1 MIMQTLPHYDHYSSL
16 YAELIY
22 TCVSQLGYESILPD
36 VLREFRHTNLSSGQ
50 SSNAKGNE
58 SELKAYSQFLIE
70 LADKLSPQ
78 LLPYLS
84 LIQDLLDEESYL
96 MRNAIIYIYGEIII
110 KVLNQETTSN
120 DLKLKEMRN
129 ELLDT
134 LLEHIHDINSFTRSK
149 TLQVWRKICEEKAVP
164 LNYMNELMKRCVG
177 RMEDS
182 TSTVRKSAFQLLC
195 DLIRGNPY
203 GIKSIEVSIDQIEV
217 EFLKEEQLLEKL
229 NEECKRLEEESE
241 ENAKETTNENKMDTD
256 LNETVQEAN
265 SRDMHLQEKREKN
278 LQLII
283 LQKTKVNYL
292 KDMKVFVKQIESA
305 IPMLSR
311 LLFSKTQTDV
321 LEVISFFV
329 TCYEHGLTDMLF
341 GIRKMLALVSYAEKT
356 VKDAVTDAYK
366 RLYLTPNSNTANGP
380 VLIAKQL
387 IKLTQD
393 LTICERDA
401 LEDLVG
407 EFAMSGE
414 LQNSVI
420 KVLWEIFIAVDQSTQ
435 NKLYALIILG
445 MIIKKIPEKGR
456 LNIEV
461 LINYGLSFNKGVS
474 NEGENDDAD
483 SYVANDQD
491 MLRASETCKALSYI
505 SIDANTKHLLQQ
517 DMNPKNKKAETSK
530 KGKKSNKE
538 NESCLDSTSSN
549 GKEDSSQGKLQF
561 WNEPFNLLNTHQL
574 FERLNEIIVGQ
585 FANFNTIYWVPMVEN
600 AIQCIF
606 KLADNP
612 IVIIENMVSS

>member
-1 MIMQTLPHYDHYSSL
+1 
-16 YAELIY
+16 
-22 TCVSQLGYESILPD
+22 
-36 VLREFRHTNLSSGQ
+36 
-50 SSNAKGNE
+50 
-58 SELKAYSQFLIE
+58 
-70 LADKLSPQ
+70 
-78 LLPYLS
+78 
-84 LIQDLLDEESYL
+84 
-96 MRNAIIYIYGEIII
+96 
-110 KVLNQETTSN
+110 
-120 DLKLKEMRN
+120 
-129 ELLDT
+129 
-134 LLEHIHDINSFTRSK
+134 
-149 TLQVWRKICEEKAVP
+149 
-164 LNYMNELMKRCVG
+164 
-177 RMEDS
+177 
-182 TSTVRKSAFQLLC
+182 VRKSDFQLLC

-203 GIKSIEVSIDQIEV
+203 GIKSIEVSIEQIEA
-217 EFLKEEQLLEKL
+217 EFAKEEQLLEKL
-229 NEECKRLEEESE
+229 GDECKRLEEEAD
-241 ENAKETTNENKMDTD
+241 ENANRETNENRMDTD

-265 SRDMHLQEKREKN
+265 NREMHLQEKKEKN

-356 VKDAVTDAYK
+356 IKDAVTDAYK
-366 RLYLTPNSNTANGP
+366 RLYLAPNAGTTNGP

-401 LEDLVG
+401 LEELIG

-420 KVLWEIFIAVDQSTQ
+420 KVLWEIFIAPDQSAQ

-456 LNIEV
+456 INIDV
-461 LINYGLSFNKGVS
+461 LINYGLSFNKNTTE
-474 NEGENDDAD
+474 NEAEEATAH
-483 SYVANDQD
+483 VANDQD
-491 MLRASETCKALSYI
+491 MLRFSETCKALAYI

-517 DMNPKNKKAETSK
+517 DTNPKNKKPETSK

-538 NESCLDSTSSN
+538 NESGLDSSSLN
-549 GKEDSSQGKLQF
+549 GKEDSTQGKLQF
-561 WNEPFNLLNTHQL
+561 WNEPFKLLNTHEL
-574 FERLNEIIVGQ
+574 FEKLNDIIVGQ
-585 FANFNTIYWVPMVEN
+585 FGNFTTIYWVPMVEN

-612 IVIIENMVSS
+612 IIIIENMVK